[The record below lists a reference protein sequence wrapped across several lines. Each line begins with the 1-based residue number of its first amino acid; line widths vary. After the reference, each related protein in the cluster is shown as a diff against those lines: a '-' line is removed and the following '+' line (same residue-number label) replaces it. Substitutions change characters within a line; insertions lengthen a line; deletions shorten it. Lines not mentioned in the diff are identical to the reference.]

1 MGELGWSVCARDSGT
16 HGRVGRAVPVNL
28 TASSGS
34 DSGDS
39 LGSDLASWPG
49 GKRSNSDLRE
59 SGQRRWAVES
69 MPAKDSPL
77 MMDGVRSRCPVDST

>member
-49 GKRSNSDLRE
+49 GKRRQL
-59 SGQRRWAVES
+59 
-69 MPAKDSPL
+69 
-77 MMDGVRSRCPVDST
+77 